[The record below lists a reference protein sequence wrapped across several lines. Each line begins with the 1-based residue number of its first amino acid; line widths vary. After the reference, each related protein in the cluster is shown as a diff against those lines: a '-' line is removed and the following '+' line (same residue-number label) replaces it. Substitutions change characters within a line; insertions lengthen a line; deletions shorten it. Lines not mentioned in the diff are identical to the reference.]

1 MPSPNSILANLSLI
15 ANEAVAVA
23 IAWHGLTLLAILAL
37 VFGWRPSR
45 RRAGALLAAPIASA
59 GVLAFVYSNPF
70 NGLLLGGLA
79 AALVGIAS
87 RMGSER
93 AERGPAAATVLGV
106 AMIAFGWLYPHFLA
120 VGPVTRY
127 LVAAPTGL
135 VPCPTLSLVIGFA
148 LLSGGLG
155 SRAWSLSLAV
165 VGLFYGLF
173 GFARLGVRLDLAL
186 VGGAAALLVVAFR
199 QWRRLPRAAASR
211 EASSVHV
218 RHAAP
223 IP

>member
-15 ANEAVAVA
+15 ANQAVAVA
-23 IAWHGLTLLAILAL
+23 IAWHALTLLAILAL

-45 RRAGALLAAPIASA
+45 RRAGTFLAAPIASA
-59 GVLAFVYSNPF
+59 GVLAFIYGNPF

-79 AALVGIAS
+79 SALVGIAS
-87 RMGSER
+87 RMGSDR
-93 AERGPAAATVLGV
+93 VERGPAAATSLGV

-120 VGPVTRY
+120 AGPVTRY

-135 VPCPTLSLVIGFA
+135 VPCPTLSLGIGFA

-155 SRAWSLSLAV
+155 SRAWSLALAV
-165 VGLFYGLF
+165 VALFYGLF
-173 GFARLGVRLDLAL
+173 GFARLGVHLDLAL
-186 VGGAAALLVVAFR
+186 VGGAAALLVLGVR
-199 QWRRLPRAAASR
+199 QSRHLPRAAASR
-211 EASSVHV
+211 DVSSIHV
-218 RHAAP
+218 RQAAP